1 MVKKWGAIL
10 LILALMNGCSAKTDE
25 KAKDEEPK
33 SEQVEE
39 VKTEITVKEQE
50 TNVKSSPQLS
60 NADERLVNG
69 LKLCS
74 PLFLEVKR
82 KAMESSSDNYQ
93 KVDFKKIEEAIAKSE
108 EIYRCVETNMNDLSG
123 TIKYKKTLD
132 AFASSMQ
139 ELIKFKNTMELFLQ
153 NKYAKDYMKGLSH
166 SDKMLE
172 KLDKMLT
179 IYQEEQKQ

>member
-50 TNVKSSPQLS
+50 TNVKISPQLS

-69 LKLCS
+69 LKVCS
-74 PLFLEVKR
+74 PLLLEVKR
-82 KAMESSSDNYQ
+82 KVMESSSDNYQ

-108 EIYRCVETNMNDLSG
+108 DIYRCVETNMNDLSG
-123 TIKYKKTLD
+123 TIKY
-132 AFASSMQ
+132 
-139 ELIKFKNTMELFLQ
+139 KNTMELFLQ

-172 KLDKMLT
+172 KLDEMLT